1 MSKLGDYI
9 KQQKEKDIQKFFGEI
24 KHTSNKYFT
33 FNRIINDDEIIIV
46 TSNIKIIK
54 GTPVLVVGN
63 NKAVYLKDWLIREV
77 RNYNLDIYDYAV
89 KLLTL
94 DVGDVPTIKSVRLA
108 LGLSEEAAAEYL
120 MIPVCTFK
128 DWEKGIGIDDSSTK
142 VAIRALA
149 KYHRYKK

>member
-24 KHTSNKYFT
+24 KHTSNKY
-33 FNRIINDDEIIIV
+33 V

-54 GTPVLVVGN
+54 DTPVLVVGN

-89 KLLTL
+89 KLNRKYWKVYTF
-94 DVGDVPTIKSVRLA
+94 KSDFEDIFIEKEATFDDLVEVAKEQNQKNIPIA
-108 LGLSEEAAAEYL
+108 LGWGK
-120 MIPVCTFK
+120 M
-128 DWEKGIGIDDSSTK
+128 
-142 VAIRALA
+142 
-149 KYHRYKK
+149 

>member
-54 GTPVLVVGN
+54 
-63 NKAVYLKDWLIREV
+63 V
-77 RNYNLDIYDYAV
+77 RQY
-89 KLLTL
+89 
-94 DVGDVPTIKSVRLA
+94 
-108 LGLSEEAAAEYL
+108 
-120 MIPVCTFK
+120 
-128 DWEKGIGIDDSSTK
+128 
-142 VAIRALA
+142 
-149 KYHRYKK
+149 

>member
-54 GTPVLVVGN
+54 DTPVLVVGN

-77 RNYNLDIYDYAV
+77 RNYNLDIYAYAV
-89 KLLTL
+89 KLNRKYWKVYTF
-94 DVGDVPTIKSVRLA
+94 KSDFEDIFIEKEDTFDDLVEVAKEQNQKNMPIA
-108 LGLSEEAAAEYL
+108 LGWGK
-120 MIPVCTFK
+120 M
-128 DWEKGIGIDDSSTK
+128 
-142 VAIRALA
+142 
-149 KYHRYKK
+149 

>member
-54 GTPVLVVGN
+54 DTPVLVVGN

-89 KLLTL
+89 KLNRKYWK
-94 DVGDVPTIKSVRLA
+94 V
-108 LGLSEEAAAEYL
+108 Y
-120 MIPVCTFK
+120 TFK
-128 DWEKGIGIDDSSTK
+128 SDFEDIFIEKEATFDDLVE
-142 VAIRALA
+142 VAKEQNKKNMPIALRWG
-149 KYHRYKK
+149 KM

>member
-54 GTPVLVVGN
+54 DTPVLVVGN

-77 RNYNLDIYDYAV
+77 RNYNLDIYTYAV
-89 KLLTL
+89 KLNRKYWKVYTF
-94 DVGDVPTIKSVRLA
+94 KSDFEDIFIEKEDTFDDLVEVAKEQNQKNMPIA
-108 LGLSEEAAAEYL
+108 LGWGK
-120 MIPVCTFK
+120 M
-128 DWEKGIGIDDSSTK
+128 
-142 VAIRALA
+142 
-149 KYHRYKK
+149 

>member
-33 FNRIINDDEIIIV
+33 FNRIINDDEIIII

-54 GTPVLVVGN
+54 DTPVLVVGN

-77 RNYNLDIYDYAV
+77 RNYNLDIYD
-89 KLLTL
+89 
-94 DVGDVPTIKSVRLA
+94 
-108 LGLSEEAAAEYL
+108 
-120 MIPVCTFK
+120 
-128 DWEKGIGIDDSSTK
+128 
-142 VAIRALA
+142 
-149 KYHRYKK
+149 